1 MRVYGSIGWIHITEL
16 KTMIRD
22 FMRTNPSDDAIE
34 TFYCNQVLQ
43 HDKRSIVEILL
54 DPIN

>member
-16 KTMIRD
+16 KHKIRD

-34 TFYCNQVLQ
+34 TFYCNEVLQ

-54 DPIN
+54 DPVN